1 MTISTANRAFRLPV
15 LRSDASEDRKLR
27 KDLRLLGLFIEM
39 YCSAN
44 HQNRESEKAPI
55 TAAGWEDVMRR
66 PPVLCPQ
73 CARLLQHA
81 WVKRAT
87 CPFDPKPAC
96 KHCPS
101 HCYHPTY
108 RQQIREVMR
117 ESGRRIVLR
126 GRLDYLLKLL
136 F

>member
-1 MTISTANRAFRLPV
+1 MISNANRTFRLPLMPSKV
-15 LRSDASEDRKLR
+15 QEDRKLR
-27 KDLRLLGLFIEM
+27 KDLRLLALFIEM
-39 YCSAN
+39 YCNAN
-44 HQNRESEKAPI
+44 HQNREREKGEVVAEGLDGV
-55 TAAGWEDVMRR
+55 TRR
-66 PPVLCPQ
+66 PVRLCPE
-73 CARLLQHA
+73 CSKLLTHA

-108 RQQIREVMR
+108 REQIRKVMR
-117 ESGRRIVLR
+117 ESGKRIVLR
-126 GRLDYLLKLL
+126 GRLDYLYKLL

>member
-1 MTISTANRAFRLPV
+1 MILPTNPTFRLPQP
-15 LRSDASEDRKLR
+15 RSVAKADRKLR

-39 YCSAN
+39 YCRAN
-44 HQNRESEKAPI
+44 HQNRENEKTQVVAEGFEQL
-55 TAAGWEDVMRR
+55 TRR
-66 PPVLCPQ
+66 PLVLCPE
-73 CARLLQHA
+73 CAKLLKHA

-87 CPFDPKPAC
+87 CPLDPKPAC

-101 HCYHPTY
+101 HCYQPAY
-108 RQQIREVMR
+108 RQKIREVMR

-126 GRLDYLLKLL
+126 GRLDYLIKLL

>member
-1 MTISTANRAFRLPV
+1 MVPPANSSFRLPV
-15 LRSDASEDRKLR
+15 QRSVVQQDRKLR

-39 YCSAN
+39 YCRAN
-44 HQNRESEKAPI
+44 HQNRESAKAEV
-55 TAAGWEDVMRR
+55 AADGFDGLTRQ
-66 PPVLCPQ
+66 PLVLCPE
-73 CARLLQHA
+73 CSRLLKHA

-87 CPFDPKPAC
+87 CPLEPKPAC

-108 RQQIREVMR
+108 RAQIREVMR
-117 ESGRRIVLR
+117 DSGKRIVRR
-126 GRLDYLLKLL
+126 GRLDYLIKLL